1 VPVGFLTD
9 SQTREYGRFS
19 GEPTPNQLAR
29 HFHLDDIDRA
39 FVAEHRG
46 DHNRLGV
53 AVQLGSLRFP
63 GTLLEEPAMARRRP
77 CASPPTSWRSP
88 ARPLG
93 GHRPPAGTTPRRPQM
108 SKPLERPR
116 GIEGL
121 MGEVIVQA
129 LPFGIGVALSPFPIV
144 GVVLLLAT
152 AKGRSNGPAFV
163 IGWLVGISLV
173 GGIVLAVSDAEDA
186 SKNGVAAAWVIWLKI
201 ALGALLLLIAV
212 WQWKRRRSDEG
223 TAKMPKWMRLLDH
236 FSPSKV
242 AGAGAVLSSAPPKN
256 ALLVIGAAAAIAQ
269 TGASTASQ
277 ILALTVFAGISSL
290 GVGIPVA
297 IYFGAGEGAQQI
309 LDGLRRWIARNNN
322 AIISVLS
329 VVVGVKLI
337 ADAIRG

>member
-1 VPVGFLTD
+1 
-9 SQTREYGRFS
+9 
-19 GEPTPNQLAR
+19 
-29 HFHLDDIDRA
+29 
-39 FVAEHRG
+39 
-46 DHNRLGV
+46 
-53 AVQLGSLRFP
+53 
-63 GTLLEEPAMARRRP
+63 
-77 CASPPTSWRSP
+77 
-88 ARPLG
+88 
-93 GHRPPAGTTPRRPQM
+93 
-108 SKPLERPR
+108 
-116 GIEGL
+116 L

-129 LPFGIGVALSPFPIV
+129 LPFGIGVAFSPFPIV